1 MDPSSNNSFGSFS
14 SGGISGGNDFVGGE
28 QPVDDGLNVTTNS
41 AVTDNGGA
49 ATNNFGAQVPG
60 ASDADAGVFGATGI
74 APGAA
79 VNASVGVGAASAPAP
94 QAQPQMTQTQFSTQP
109 QFPMRPQVV
118 VSGTGDVVLGGV
130 EPKKSKRGLIV
141 VIVLCLMISVVGL
154 VAYVFNRNTNR
165 DTGSVQTLAGNYRE
179 AFNEY
184 ANYILYGKDSLNDI
198 ENSYQPDVFYAIWQA
213 ADEKDEA
220 FFDKSKVL
228 FGNITNQLQ
237 KQENSIDFIAFNDYA
252 NTFDFYYLYNTV
264 PKISSADI
272 LEKYL
277 QNGKEAVSE
286 YINSSYEA
294 FEESSDLAQ
303 SYGRGQKEI
312 DLLTLDQIDIAH
324 ANGCIENGAINQ
336 SCFNSLE
343 MKDISERKTSL
354 TMSVNRVIYDASRDV
369 VLDCFTI
376 ANEFYS
382 SRKGQ
387 NAQQ

>member
-28 QPVDDGLNVTTNS
+28 QPVDNGLNVATNS

-60 ASDADAGVFGATGI
+60 ASDAGAGVFGATGI
-74 APGAA
+74 APGVA

-118 VSGTGDVVLGGV
+118 ASGTGDVVLGGV

-141 VIVLCLMISVVGL
+141 VIVLCLMISVAGL

-220 FFDKSKVL
+220 FFSRSRTLFDNVVKQLGNSGGNIDLVL
-228 FGNITNQLQ
+228 F
-237 KQENSIDFIAFNDYA
+237 NSYA
-252 NTFDFYYLYNTV
+252 SIFDFYYLYNTV
-264 PKISSADI
+264 PKVSSADI

-277 QNGKEAVSE
+277 QSGKEATSE
-286 YINSSYEA
+286 YINSSYKI

-303 SYGRGQKEI
+303 LYGQNQKEI
-312 DLLTLDQIDIAH
+312 DLLTLDQVDA
-324 ANGCIENGAINQ
+324 AYSNGCIENSAINQ
-336 SCFNSLE
+336 SCFDSLGT
-343 MKDISERKTSL
+343 DILEQKTSL
-354 TMSVNRVIYDASRDV
+354 IQKVQSITYDASRDV
-369 VLDCFTI
+369 VLNCFVI
-376 ANEFYS
+376 VNDIYYS
-382 SRKGQ
+382 GKEQ
-387 NAQQ
+387 NDTE